1 MSMKKIQTNI
11 FICIIVFISGS
22 ANAGSYEDGIV
33 AYSRRDYQ
41 TASKLF
47 RNGADRGDSKAQYQ
61 LSIMYDKG
69 QGVTQDYKEAL
80 RLVELSAEK
89 GNDSAQLSLG
99 FIYDVGRGVTQSYE
113 KAFAYYRR
121 SADQNN
127 HEAQFYVGFSYAHGK
142 GVGRDYVKAHMWYNI
157 SAAMG
162 YKFAENARDEIELK
176 YMTKT
181 QIEKAQDMARQ
192 CIEKNYKN
200 CD

>member
-1 MSMKKIQTNI
+1 M
-11 FICIIVFISGS
+11 
-22 ANAGSYEDGIV
+22 
-33 AYSRRDYQ
+33 
-41 TASKLF
+41 
-47 RNGADRGDSKAQYQ
+47 
-61 LSIMYDKG
+61 
-69 QGVTQDYKEAL
+69 
-80 RLVELSAEK
+80 ELSAEK

-157 SAAMG
+157 SAALG
-162 YKFAENARDEIELK
+162 YEFAENARDEIELK